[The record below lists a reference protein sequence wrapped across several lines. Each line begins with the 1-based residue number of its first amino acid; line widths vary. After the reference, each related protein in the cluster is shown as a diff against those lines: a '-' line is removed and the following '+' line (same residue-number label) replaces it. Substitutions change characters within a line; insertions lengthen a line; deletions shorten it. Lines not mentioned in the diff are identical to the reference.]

1 MKLALQD
8 CKGELRLYAPL
19 VKRPDL
25 PGQMLK
31 AMSELKHAAISLEML
46 EEAAKKA
53 EGFLKD
59 KLSDLALLRRTYEA
73 LLGAH
78 YTDEEDDLSRAEEQ
92 IRAHRWFAG
101 KKVWLDGFKS
111 FTAAQERILFLM
123 LEQGADVTAALS
135 LSEGDPRNRPPSGF
149 GHWPIKQ
156 ASPPPPPSASPKRRA
171 FPTRPYSGL

>member
-1 MKLALQD
+1 MPFSA
-8 CKGELRLYAPL
+8 
-19 VKRPDL
+19 V
-25 PGQMLK
+25 
-31 AMSELKHAAISLEML
+31 H
-46 EEAAKKA
+46 
-53 EGFLKD
+53 
-59 KLSDLALLRRTYEA
+59 T

-135 LSEGDPRNRPPSGF
+135 LSEGDPRFSTTEQTALRLRALAHKAGVPTPAPIRLTEAAGF
-149 GHWPIKQ
+149 
-156 ASPPPPPSASPKRRA
+156 S
-171 FPTRPYSGL
+171 RPYSGL